1 MGVSMK
7 ATGSAGGLLRDRSE
21 STGRAGGFYPNA
33 ELQLLFPM
41 YMSSSSIDVKVTD
54 AAGTIVLNRPEH
66 GNALTRLMVEQLVEA
81 LDDLYLEKRVRAI
94 IITGAGD
101 NFCVGSDVAE
111 MQASKGLD
119 EPEEQWGADAAD
131 FRDLLVRMLE
141 ITKPIIAA
149 VHGPALSAGAAI
161 VAASDLV
168 VGSDAATFGV
178 PDPHHGMVAGLAA
191 PLLAFRLGAGR
202 AAHLLLTGE
211 TIDAAEAKR
220 IGLLHEVTTPDLV
233 WARAAEVA
241 KQVAHGSPEAIQLT
255 KRMINE
261 TLGENLVTQLSTGA
275 IMTATARTTE
285 AAQEGIAALVEG
297 RRPNWK

>member
-1 MGVSMK
+1 
-7 ATGSAGGLLRDRSE
+7 
-21 STGRAGGFYPNA
+21 
-33 ELQLLFPM
+33 M

-54 AAGTIVLNRPEH
+54 VAGTIVLNRPEH
-66 GNALTRLMVEQLVEA
+66 GNALTRSMVEQIVEA

-111 MQASKGLD
+111 MLLTQDVD

-149 VHGPALSAGAAI
+149 VHGSARGHGAAL
-161 VAASDLV
+161 VAAADV
-168 VGSDAATFGV
+168 VIASDAAHFAAD
-178 PDPHHGMVAGLAA
+178 DPRHGMVSGLAA
-191 PLLAFRLGAGR
+191 PLLNFRLGAGH
-202 AAHLLLTGE
+202 AARLLLTGE
-211 TIDAAEAKR
+211 TIDADEAYR
-220 IGLLHEVTTPDLV
+220 IGLFHELVEGDLL
-233 WARAAEVA
+233 WASAVEIA
-241 KQVAHGSPEAIQLT
+241 KLVAHGSPEAIQLT